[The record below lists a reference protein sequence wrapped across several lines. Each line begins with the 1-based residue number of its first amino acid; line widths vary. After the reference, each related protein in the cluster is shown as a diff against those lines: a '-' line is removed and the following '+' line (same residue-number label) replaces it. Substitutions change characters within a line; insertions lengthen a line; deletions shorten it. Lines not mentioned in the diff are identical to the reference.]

1 MCSLVKRRS
10 VIISNA
16 GYNRMYINIEMD
28 FTGTYIVMILMFF
41 YFVIK
46 DCELILG
53 NRIIFLKAVSYAHQG
68 STYLI
73 KLKKNCNI
81 TI

>member
-1 MCSLVKRRS
+1 
-10 VIISNA
+10 
-16 GYNRMYINIEMD
+16 MYINIEMD

-53 NRIIFLKAVSYAHQG
+53 NRIIFLKQSLMLTKAA
-68 STYLI
+68 LI
-73 KLKKNCNI
+73 
-81 TI
+81 